1 MALPTPT
8 QLATTIYNTWT
19 ADTANNGFINPL
31 PASAQNII
39 MSQCLAFASGIIAAI
54 QDGTVTVPGITTGS
68 STATGSIS

>member
-31 PASAQNII
+31 PASAQKII
-39 MSQCLAFASGIIAAI
+39 MSQCMAFASGIIAAI